1 MMEQLV
7 VVDSMNTKQRLNRK
21 RKIMESLF
29 TVLGTLSILIVY
41 LFIIWLLVK

>member
-1 MMEQLV
+1 
-7 VVDSMNTKQRLNRK
+7 MNTKQRLNRK

-29 TVLGTLSILIVY
+29 TGLGTLSIVAVY